1 MKRYFIITGTI
12 TYAIKCRDALRLN
25 GYKAELKRTVNSG
38 GNVGCGYGV
47 VTLSYLNEIKN
58 ILAKYSI
65 RYLQI
70 QSEGGAE

>member
-12 TYAIKCRDALRLN
+12 TYAIKCRDALRHY
-25 GYKAELKRTVNSG
+25 GYKAELKRTVNTG

-47 VTLSYLNEIKN
+47 VTVCSLENIKD
-58 ILAKYSI
+58 ILFEYSI

-70 QSEGGAE
+70 KEWTE

>member
-1 MKRYFIITGTI
+1 MQRYFIITGTI

-25 GYKAELKRTVNSG
+25 GYEAELKRTVNTG

-47 VTLSYLNEIKN
+47 VTVCNIEEIKK
-58 ILAKYSI
+58 IMSEYAI

-70 QSEGGAE
+70 KREGE

>member
-12 TYAIKCRDALRLN
+12 TDAIKCRDALRRS
-25 GYKAELKRTVNSG
+25 GYKAEMKRTVSYV

-47 VTLSYLNEIKN
+47 VTICSLETIKSILSEYG
-58 ILAKYSI
+58 I

-70 QSEGGAE
+70 KESVE

>member
-1 MKRYFIITGTI
+1 MKRYFVITGTI
-12 TYAIKCRDALRLN
+12 TYAIKCRDALRRH

-47 VTLSYLNEIKN
+47 IAVCSLDEIKE
-58 ILAKYSI
+58 ILFMYSI

-70 QSEGGAE
+70 KEVED

>member
-12 TYAIKCRDALRLN
+12 TYAIKCRDALRRS

-47 VTLSYLNEIKN
+47 VTVSDLDEIKS
-58 ILAKYSI
+58 ILSDYGI

-70 QSEGGAE
+70 QGEGE

>member
-1 MKRYFIITGTI
+1 MQRYFIITGTI

-25 GYKAELKRTVNSG
+25 GYKAELKRTVNTG

-47 VTLSYLNEIKN
+47 VTVCNIEEIEK
-58 ILAKYSI
+58 IMSEYAI

-70 QSEGGAE
+70 KREGE

>member
-1 MKRYFIITGTI
+1 MERYFIITGTI

-25 GYKAELKRTVNSG
+25 GYKAELKRLMNTG

-47 VTLSYLNEIKN
+47 VTVCEINEIKK
-58 ILAKYSI
+58 IMSKYTI

-70 QSEGGAE
+70 KREGE

>member
-47 VTLSYLNEIKN
+47 VTVCDINEIKK
-58 ILAKYSI
+58 IMSEYAI

-70 QSEGGAE
+70 KRDGE

>member
-12 TYAIKCRDALRLN
+12 TYAIKCRVALRRN

-38 GNVGCGYGV
+38 GNFGCGYGV
-47 VTLSYLNEIKN
+47 VTVSSLDEIKN
-58 ILAKYSI
+58 IMSNYGI

-70 QSEGGAE
+70 KREGE

>member
-12 TYAIKCRDALRLN
+12 TYAIKCRDALRQN

-47 VTLSYLNEIKN
+47 VTVSYLDEIKN
-58 ILAKYSI
+58 NMSNYGI

-70 QSEGGAE
+70 KREGE